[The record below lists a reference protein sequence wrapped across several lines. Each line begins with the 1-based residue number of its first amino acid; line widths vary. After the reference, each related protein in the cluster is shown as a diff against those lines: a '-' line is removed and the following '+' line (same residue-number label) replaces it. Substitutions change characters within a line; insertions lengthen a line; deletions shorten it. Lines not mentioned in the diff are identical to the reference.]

1 MSLTV
6 MAVTAVVVVVLLQSV
21 GVLQCAA
28 VCCSVLQCVAVCCS
42 VLQCV
47 AVCCSMLQY
56 VAVCCSDP
64 CQCCRVASSLSH
76 DSPGL
81 HHRAGECLEKNDNSL
96 LQKSPI
102 KETIFCKRDL

>member
-1 MSLTV
+1 MSLTA

-47 AVCCSMLQY
+47 AVCCSMLQC
-56 VAVCCSDP
+56 VAVTP
-64 CQCCRVASSLSH
+64 ASVVVLL
-76 DSPGL
+76 L
-81 HHRAGECLEKNDNSL
+81 HFPMIRLVY
-96 LQKSPI
+96 
-102 KETIFCKRDL
+102 TIEQVNVWKKMTTLFCKRAL